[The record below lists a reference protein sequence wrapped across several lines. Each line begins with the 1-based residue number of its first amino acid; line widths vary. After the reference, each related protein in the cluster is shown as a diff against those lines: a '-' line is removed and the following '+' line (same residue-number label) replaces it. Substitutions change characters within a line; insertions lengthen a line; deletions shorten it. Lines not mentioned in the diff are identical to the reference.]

1 MAEQTWLEA
10 IAYEREQA
18 DETWAEAGRIGRRC
32 LVLSVLADQSV
43 RAQSSLDLDV
53 NPRKPYVSAYMLA
66 QAIGDA
72 LHLTGCRRLGSGA
85 KGGHSWSGYMASALR
100 IVPVLRAL
108 EKAGLVRS
116 MYQPDVRTRSLYTI
130 TPAGL
135 DYLTERT
142 P

>member
-1 MAEQTWLEA
+1 MSEQTWLEA
-10 IAYEREQA
+10 IAYERERA

-32 LVLSVLADQSV
+32 LVLSVLADQGV

-66 QAIGDA
+66 QAIADA
-72 LHLTGCRRLGSGA
+72 LHLPGCRRLGSGA
-85 KGGHSWSGYMASALR
+85 RGGQSWSGYMAGALR
-100 IVPVLRAL
+100 IVPALRAM

-116 MYQPDVRTRSLYTI
+116 MYQPEVRTRSLYAI